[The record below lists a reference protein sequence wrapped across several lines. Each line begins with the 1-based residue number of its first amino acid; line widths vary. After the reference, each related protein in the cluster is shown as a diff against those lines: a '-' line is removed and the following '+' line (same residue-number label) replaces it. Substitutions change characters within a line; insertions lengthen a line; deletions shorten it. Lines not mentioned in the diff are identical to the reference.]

1 MRLLTKSDGSKMGKT
16 ESGTVWLSADR
27 TSPYQFYQ
35 YWINVADDDVGRC
48 LRFLTDLSL
57 EEIVALDEV
66 RQTRPEKRES
76 QRKLAEALTQLVH
89 GSEQL
94 AVAQKATEFFFGAEI
109 ADMRD
114 EQLSDVFADVPSQ
127 QVPAADLGG
136 EGLGLI
142 DALSTAGLVQSKGE
156 ARRVIKEGGAYIN
169 NRRCTDIAARLTST
183 DLASETMVVLRRGKK
198 RYALLQFVD
207 S

>member
-1 MRLLTKSDGSKMGKT
+1 MGKT
-16 ESGTVWLSADR
+16 ESGTIWLSADR

-35 YWINVADDDVGRC
+35 YWINVADDDVGKC

-57 EEIVALDEV
+57 EEIGALDEA
-66 RQTRPEKRES
+66 RQTHPEKRES

-136 EGLGLI
+136 AGMGLI